1 MCRICFIKIDTRDF
15 FVTRF
20 YIEVCF
26 MQLMNPFSIILI
38 CIVGYILYVSKDT
51 KKSYINFM
59 ILTIVINALYMQ
71 GYFLYLGG
79 NERTYD
85 FFINALFTLVSL
97 VYLKKYTPKVSSKTL
112 FWSSLFFL
120 SIFIGLVYFMVD
132 PFQGYVVDSTVGY
145 SWDDYAAG
153 ANVEGLPILHYG
165 TIFSAI
171 MYFLEGLLSVVIIR
185 NGLTMEDYRYI
196 TNRVIRYLY
205 VLFFY
210 GIFEFF
216 VKNFINN
223 QVLFF
228 LLGNILG
235 VGGSTYTSSME
246 RGSFEALQGFSREPS
261 HYVFSL
267 FLFLVFIFVKE
278 KCLLKKPFSK
288 KEIITISTT
297 FFIMIVSG
305 SFAALIYI
313 FSFLCIL
320 AVYKINFFPKHKRVL
335 LYVCLFA
342 VILGGVTYMATVG
355 LDDDSYLG
363 SRINASFLVLSLLSA
378 EGLRGIGGLSSALP
392 RFMSIYET
400 GLDFLDRPLFGVGLS
415 VEACHSGWMTFLSYT
430 GLIGVY
436 LWFKMLFAS
445 GHYDKMMIFF
455 FLIIPHIL
463 VGIWSW
469 IITIPSIFIVMMF
482 RCDFLVKSTKNI

>member
-1 MCRICFIKIDTRDF
+1 
-15 FVTRF
+15 
-20 YIEVCF
+20 
-26 MQLMNPFSIILI
+26 MQVMNPFSIILI
-38 CIVGYILYVSKDT
+38 CMVGYIIYVSKSA
-51 KKSYINFM
+51 KKRYINFM
-59 ILTIVINALYMQ
+59 ILTIVINTLYMQ
-71 GYFLYLGG
+71 GYFVYLGG
-79 NERTYD
+79 NERSYD
-85 FFINALFTLVSL
+85 WFINSLFTLVSL
-97 VYLKKYTPKVSSKTL
+97 VYFKKYTPKISSKTL
-112 FWSSLFFL
+112 LWSSLFFL
-120 SIFIGLVYFMVD
+120 SIFIGLVYFMAN
-132 PFQGYVVDSTVGY
+132 PFQGYVVNGMAGY

-153 ANVEGLPILHYG
+153 ANVEGLPVLYYG
-165 TIFSAI
+165 TIIFAI
-171 MYFLEGLLSVVIIR
+171 MYFLEGLLTVVIIR

-196 TNRVIRYLY
+196 TNMVIRYLY

-210 GIFEFF
+210 GIFELF

-223 QVLFF
+223 QVLFI
-228 LLGNILG
+228 LVGNVLG
-235 VGGSTYTSSME
+235 VGSSTYISSME

-278 KCLLKKPFSK
+278 KCLLQNNFSK
-288 KEIITISTT
+288 KEIITIATT

-320 AVYKINFFPKHKRVL
+320 AVYKINFFPKHKRVI
-335 LYVCLFA
+335 LYVFLFA
-342 VILGGVTYMATVG
+342 VILGGAIYMVTVG
-355 LDDDSYLG
+355 LDDNSYLG
-363 SRINASFLVLSLLSA
+363 SRINASFLVLSLLST
-378 EGLRGIGGLSSALP
+378 EGLRGIGGLTSALP

-400 GLDFLDRPLFGVGLS
+400 GLDFLDRPLLGVGFS
-415 VEACHSGWMTFLSYT
+415 VEPCHSGWMTFLSYT

-436 LWFKMLFAS
+436 LWFKMIFAS

-463 VGIWSW
+463 VGVWSW

-482 RCDFLVKSTKNI
+482 RCDFLAKSTKNV